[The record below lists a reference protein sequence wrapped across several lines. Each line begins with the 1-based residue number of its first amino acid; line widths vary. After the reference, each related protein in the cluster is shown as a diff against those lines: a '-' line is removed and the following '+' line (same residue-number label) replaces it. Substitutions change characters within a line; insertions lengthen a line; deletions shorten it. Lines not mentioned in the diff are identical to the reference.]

1 MHSCKLVANAQ
12 VAMAKKHQATLK
24 DLGFEA
30 TSSSKRPALERSS
43 AAESSTNV
51 SSRSPLSS
59 LSQIPVLLFSSL
71 SPLYDIGKV
80 HTIAHKLSPAEK

>member
-1 MHSCKLVANAQ
+1 M
-12 VAMAKKHQATLK
+12 AMAKNHQATIK

-30 TSSSKRPALERSS
+30 PSSSKRPALERSS

-59 LSQIPVLLFSSL
+59 SSQVLVLPFSSL
-71 SPLYDIGKV
+71 SPPYDIGKV
-80 HTIAHKLSPAEK
+80 HTIAHKLSPAER